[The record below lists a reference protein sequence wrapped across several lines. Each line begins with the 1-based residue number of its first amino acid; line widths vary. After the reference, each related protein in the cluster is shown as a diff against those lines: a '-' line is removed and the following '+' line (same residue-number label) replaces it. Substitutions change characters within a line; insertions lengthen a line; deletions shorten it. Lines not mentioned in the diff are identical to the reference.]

1 LRDVQECVI
10 VSRETTA
17 GLGQCFG
24 LLSKLRFV
32 SRETNRHDVP
42 TVDMTK
48 DSFCPILTGF
58 GNTICV
64 LSLPSTVCVKLV
76 DKPDLPINNAN
87 ADAVFVSVRQV
98 RTAWTFRTPD
108 VTEMRIR
115 FASISLRDV
124 SVAATVDVTKGHR
137 TPSGEVALASKARQ
151 PDRESPDGI
160 A

>member
-1 LRDVQECVI
+1 LRDELECAI
-10 VSRETTA
+10 VSRETIV
-17 GLGQCFG
+17 GLGQCLG
-24 LLSKLRFV
+24 PLSKFRFV
-32 SRETNRHDVP
+32 SRETIRHDVP

-48 DSFCPILTGF
+48 DSFCTILTGF

-64 LSLPSTVCVKLV
+64 LSLPSTVCAKLV
-76 DKPDLPINNAN
+76 DKPDLPISSAN
-87 ADAVFVSVRQV
+87 ADADFVSVRQV

-124 SVAATVDVTKGHR
+124 SVAATVDVNNGQR
-137 TPSGEVALASKARQ
+137 TPNGEAAFASKARQ

>member
-1 LRDVQECVI
+1 
-10 VSRETTA
+10 
-17 GLGQCFG
+17 
-24 LLSKLRFV
+24 
-32 SRETNRHDVP
+32 
-42 TVDMTK
+42 M
-48 DSFCPILTGF
+48 
-58 GNTICV
+58 
-64 LSLPSTVCVKLV
+64 LSLPSTVCAKFV

-87 ADAVFVSVRQV
+87 ADADFVSVRQV

-124 SVAATVDVTKGHR
+124 SVAATVDVNKGQR
-137 TPSGEVALASKARQ
+137 TPNGEAAFASNARQ